1 MKVSLNWLRELCAT
15 DLPEDE
21 LARRLTFG
29 GFEVEGRERR
39 RLGPPGDVVAA
50 RIVTAFFARRQ
61 KTTRQYFLG
70 GRSVPWWAISASI
83 VATETSTIT
92 FISVPGIAYSARGW
106 NG

>member
-50 RIVTAFFARRQ
+50 RIVTSEPIAGSDHL
-61 KTTRQYFLG
+61 TVCGVDDGLG
-70 GRSVPWWAISASI
+70 THQVVCGAQNFRVGDLVPLAPLDA
-83 VATETSTIT
+83 VTSP
-92 FISVPGIAYSARGW
+92 S
-106 NG
+106 